1 MTLHFFAIPAQSPQ
15 PAQLVGQNKPIGVS
29 GGYVLAGNAIAY
41 SYLLVCRPR
50 MQVMI
55 AKKAQRYSRRVLE
68 QQRQEG
74 AFRKP
79 QRQPA
84 RQCQQPGLSLL
95 PELDELCV
103 VESTRI
109 MDQTSRPVRLGQ
121 FPVDKP
127 LDTRCVGRLIGS
139 SHQAESSPGCRLF
152 YYAE

>member
-1 MTLHFFAIPAQSPQ
+1 
-15 PAQLVGQNKPIGVS
+15 
-29 GGYVLAGNAIAY
+29 
-41 SYLLVCRPR
+41 
-50 MQVMI
+50 MI
-55 AKKAQRYSRRVLE
+55 AKKAPRYSRRVLE

-74 AFRKP
+74 AFRQP

-84 RQCQQPGLSLL
+84 RQCQQQPGLSFL
-95 PELDELCV
+95 PELDEQCV

-127 LDTRCVGRLIGS
+127 QGTRCVGRLIGS

-152 YYAE
+152 SYAE